1 MKLKDYFAIFAMGC
15 LMSTGFTACDDDDDN
30 GNEES
35 IEFYTPQVISIEA
48 DQATVTCDVDIDE
61 DDMEKGETR
70 VIAYGFCYGTSQN
83 PSIHDATVKVMPQNG
98 KMEAVLTELEN
109 NQLYRVRAFATLYP
123 EGVIYSPVTE
133 IAAGNYPPAK

>member
-1 MKLKDYFAIFAMGC
+1 MKLKDYFTIFALGS
-15 LMSTGFTACDDDDDN
+15 LMSAGFTACDDDDDN

-35 IEFYTPQVISIEA
+35 IEFCTPQVISIEA

-61 DDMEKGETR
+61 DDLEKGETR

-83 PSIHDATVKVMPQNG
+83 PSIHDATVKVMPENG

-133 IAAGNYPPAK
+133 IASGNYPPAK